1 MDFAATRKNTGAN
14 IVNAGNA
21 AGNALTS
28 FLETSRQ
35 AAPDYTQLSAL
46 NIAAQSSKAATA
58 VEVEAKVRANKIELE
73 ARTKAYDKV
82 SKAKSDAER
91 WVKKAGMLA
100 GMGQLAIEAT
110 KKKKDPPPPVDIIPP
125 KVVVADNEDIDKV
138 TTEATKR
145 YDELLQNMPKP
156 STSGS
161 SGSSGSSPPPSSTSS
176 TSSAPITGGSLSGNS
191 KIVAD
196 AVAGLESGS
205 YGYQA
210 FNQGSGNSSGTT
222 LMKGS
227 KSGNYAE
234 HFPGQSL
241 TDKTLAEIFELQR
254 DPGQSVMSNQEW
266 INQGKL
272 HAVGRYQFIE
282 GTLKDEVR
290 RMGLDPKTT
299 KFTPEVQDQIFL
311 SHIKRVGNISPWVG
325 PSQYWDKSKKDY
337 INGLVST
344 L

>member
-58 VEVEAKVRANKIELE
+58 VEAEAKVRANKIELE

-110 KKKKDPPPPVDIIPP
+110 KKKKDPPPPVEIIPT
-125 KVVVADNEDIDKV
+125 KIVVADNEDIDKV
-138 TTEATKR
+138 TAKATKK

-161 SGSSGSSPPPSSTSS
+161 TTGTVPASSHGGTPTETHQAYYDYLTIEKGLSRNKALGIMANISRESSFNPFSPSGDDKGAGGLFQYYDVRQTPEVKALVKAGDWKGQLDYALVDTVKRGE
-176 TSSAPITGGSLSGNS
+176 TYLDTTFESAH
-191 KIVAD
+191 
-196 AVAGLESGS
+196 
-205 YGYQA
+205 QA
-210 FNQGSGNSSGTT
+210 SDQW
-222 LMKGS
+222 M
-227 KSGNYAE
+227 
-234 HFPGQSL
+234 
-241 TDKTLAEIFELQR
+241 R
-254 DPGQSVMSNQEW
+254 DYERP
-266 INQGKL
+266 
-272 HAVGRYQFIE
+272 
-282 GTLKDEVR
+282 KDEV
-290 RMGLDPKTT
+290 G
-299 KFTPEVQDQIFL
+299 
-311 SHIKRVGNISPWVG
+311 G
-325 PSQYWDKSKKDY
+325 SKKHRIWLDTY
-337 INGLVST
+337 GSGLGAI
-344 L
+344 